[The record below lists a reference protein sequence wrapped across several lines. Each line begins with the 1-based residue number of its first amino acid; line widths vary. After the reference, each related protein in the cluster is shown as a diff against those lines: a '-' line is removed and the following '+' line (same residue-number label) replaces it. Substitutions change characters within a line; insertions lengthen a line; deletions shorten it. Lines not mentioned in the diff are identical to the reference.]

1 MLALIAPA
9 LWWAK
14 RAALI
19 GLVLAAAYFY
29 ARWQGER
36 ADHAATRTA
45 MADAALQS
53 AAAAAATTQQLQKDK
68 DHALKTAAKRA
79 QSNRADADGARAELD
94 RLRHTLAT
102 SRADADGARAELDR
116 LRHTLA
122 TSPPDPS
129 PNTCAAPPDRTDPA
143 RELLAECAGAL
154 TDLAATAD
162 RLHTDRLTLLDAW
175 PRPTPATTPDPDPA
189 KD

>member
-53 AAAAAATTQQLQKDK
+53 AADAAATTQQLQKDK

-102 SRADADGARAELDR
+102 S
-116 LRHTLA
+116 
-122 TSPPDPS
+122 PPDPS
-129 PNTCAAPPDRTDPA
+129 ANTCAAPPDRTDPA

>member
-1 MLALIAPA
+1 MLSLIAPT

-36 ADHAATRTA
+36 ADHAAMRTA

-53 AAAAAATTQQLQKDK
+53 AADAATTTQQLQKDK
-68 DHALKTAAKRA
+68 DHALQTAAKRA
-79 QSNRADADGARAELD
+79 QSNRADADGAR
-94 RLRHTLAT
+94 T
-102 SRADADGARAELDR
+102 ELDR

-122 TSPPDPS
+122 TSPADPG

-143 RELLAECAGAL
+143 RELLAQCAGAL
-154 TDLAATAD
+154 AELAATAD

-175 PRPTPATTPDPDPA
+175 PRPAPAATTPTNATFDPA

>member
-1 MLALIAPA
+1 MLSLIAHA

-14 RAALI
+14 RIALV
-19 GLVLAAAYFY
+19 GLVLAAGYFY

-36 ADHAATRTA
+36 TDHANTRTA
-45 MADAALQS
+45 AAAAALKS
-53 AAAAAATTQQLQKDK
+53 AADAAATTQQLQKDK
-68 DHALKTAAKRA
+68 DHALQTAAKRA
-79 QSNRADADGARAELD
+79 QSNRADADGAR
-94 RLRHTLAT
+94 T
-102 SRADADGARAELDR
+102 ELDR

-122 TSPPDPS
+122 TSPPDPG
-129 PNTCAAPPDRTDPA
+129 PNTCAAPPDRADPA
-143 RELLAECAGAL
+143 RELLAQCAGAL

-175 PRPTPATTPDPDPA
+175 PRPAPAATTAFDPA

>member
-53 AAAAAATTQQLQKDK
+53 AADAAATTQQLQKDK
-68 DHALKTAAKRA
+68 DHALQTAAKRA
-79 QSNRADADGARAELD
+79 QSNRLDADGAR
-94 RLRHTLAT
+94 T
-102 SRADADGARAELDR
+102 ELDR

-122 TSPPDPS
+122 TSPPDPG

-143 RELLAECAGAL
+143 RELLAQCAGAL
-154 TDLAATAD
+154 AELAATAD

-175 PRPTPATTPDPDPA
+175 PRPAPATTTAPDPA

>member
-1 MLALIAPA
+1 MLSLIAPA

-19 GLVLAAAYFY
+19 GLVLAAGYFY

-36 ADHAATRTA
+36 ADHAATRTT

-53 AAAAAATTQQLQKDK
+53 AADAAATTQQLQKDK
-68 DHALKTAAKRA
+68 DHALQTAAKRA
-79 QSNRADADGARAELD
+79 QSNRLDADGAR
-94 RLRHTLAT
+94 T
-102 SRADADGARAELDR
+102 ELDR

-122 TSPPDPS
+122 TSPPDPG

-143 RELLAECAGAL
+143 RELLAQCAGAL
-154 TDLAATAD
+154 AELAATAD

-175 PRPTPATTPDPDPA
+175 PRPAPATTPAPETA

>member
-36 ADHAATRTA
+36 ADHATTRTA

-53 AAAAAATTQQLQKDK
+53 AADAAATTQQLQKDK
-68 DHALKTAAKRA
+68 DHALQTAAKRA
-79 QSNRADADGARAELD
+79 QSNRLDADGAR
-94 RLRHTLAT
+94 T
-102 SRADADGARAELDR
+102 ELDR

-122 TSPPDPS
+122 TSPADPG

-143 RELLAECAGAL
+143 RELLAQCAGAL
-154 TDLAATAD
+154 TELAATAD
-162 RLHTDRLTLLDAW
+162 RLHADRLTLLDAW
-175 PRPTPATTPDPDPA
+175 PRPAPAATPAPETA

>member
-102 SRADADGARAELDR
+102 S
-116 LRHTLA
+116 
-122 TSPPDPS
+122 PPDPS

>member
-1 MLALIAPA
+1 MLSLIAPT

-36 ADHAATRTA
+36 ADHAAMRTA

-53 AAAAAATTQQLQKDK
+53 AADAATTTQQLQKDK
-68 DHALKTAAKRA
+68 DHALQTAAKRA
-79 QSNRADADGARAELD
+79 QSNRADADGAR
-94 RLRHTLAT
+94 T
-102 SRADADGARAELDR
+102 ELDR

-122 TSPPDPS
+122 TSPADPG

-143 RELLAECAGAL
+143 RELLAQCAGAL
-154 TDLAATAD
+154 AELAATAD

-175 PRPTPATTPDPDPA
+175 PRPTPAATPAPDPA

>member
-1 MLALIAPA
+1 MLAMIAPA

-19 GLVLAAAYFY
+19 GLVLAAGYFY

-36 ADHAATRTA
+36 ADHATTRTT
-45 MADAALQS
+45 MAEAALQS
-53 AAAAAATTQQLQKDK
+53 AADAAATTQQLQKDK
-68 DHALKTAAKRA
+68 DHALQTAAKRA
-79 QSNRADADGARAELD
+79 QSNRLDADGAR
-94 RLRHTLAT
+94 T
-102 SRADADGARAELDR
+102 ELDR

-122 TSPPDPS
+122 TSPPDPG

-143 RELLAECAGAL
+143 RELLAQCAGAL
-154 TDLAATAD
+154 AELAATAD

-175 PRPTPATTPDPDPA
+175 PRPAPATTPAPETA

>member
-53 AAAAAATTQQLQKDK
+53 AADAAATTQQLQKDK
-68 DHALKTAAKRA
+68 DHALQTAAKRA
-79 QSNRADADGARAELD
+79 QSNRLDADGAR
-94 RLRHTLAT
+94 T
-102 SRADADGARAELDR
+102 ELDR

-122 TSPPDPS
+122 TSPPDPG

-143 RELLAECAGAL
+143 RELLAQCAGAL
-154 TDLAATAD
+154 AELAATAD

-175 PRPTPATTPDPDPA
+175 PRPAPATTPAPETA

>member
-102 SRADADGARAELDR
+102 S
-116 LRHTLA
+116 
-122 TSPPDPS
+122 PPDPS

-189 KD
+189 QD